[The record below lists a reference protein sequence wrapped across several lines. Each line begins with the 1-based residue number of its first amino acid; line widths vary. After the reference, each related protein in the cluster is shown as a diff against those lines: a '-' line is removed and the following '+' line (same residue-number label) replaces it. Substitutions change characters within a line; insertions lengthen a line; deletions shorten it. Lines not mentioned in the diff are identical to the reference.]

1 MMRKQK
7 VKTGE
12 IIYSL
17 LIDTAFHITEG
28 KTIILK
34 PTFLPT

>member
-1 MMRKQK
+1 MRRQK
-7 VKTGE
+7 VKTEE
-12 IIYSL
+12 IIYSF
-17 LIDTAFHITEG
+17 LIDTALHTTEG